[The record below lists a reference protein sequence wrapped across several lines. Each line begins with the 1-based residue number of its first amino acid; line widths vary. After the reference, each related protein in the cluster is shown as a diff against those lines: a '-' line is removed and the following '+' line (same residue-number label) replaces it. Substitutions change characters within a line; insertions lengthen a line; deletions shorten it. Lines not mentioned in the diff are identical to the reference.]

1 MTETKIT
8 FDRLND
14 FNWPTWR
21 FRMELMLMREDIWST
36 VKDPKP
42 DPADMT
48 SAWTRRDEKARALI
62 GLALEDNQLSHI
74 MDAGS
79 ARDVGQAQRLPRARI
94 IVQ

>member
-1 MTETKIT
+1 
-8 FDRLND
+8 
-14 FNWPTWR
+14 
-21 FRMELMLMREDIWST
+21 MELMLMREDIWST